1 MADPRF
7 IIVATPRTGSTLLGD
22 LLNSH
27 SDIFCD
33 NELYNPHQIC
43 RYGFNEDDING
54 LKYRNSQP
62 IKFWNEFFFSEFAE
76 KQKAIGF
83 NFMIGHNYK
92 ILEQILKKKE
102 FKIIFLTRDNKLA
115 QYSSHKMALSTQ
127 CWSIE
132 KEQDINQNNN
142 TMFDFRQFE
151 HWLHETMTYEVL
163 FGKMLE
169 LLKLDYIYIE
179 FKQLLQHDAH
189 RAICNYLDVKFMPL
203 KTSLR
208 KQNKNQIIDR
218 FQNQNDVR
226 EYLKLIGNEHWGMAE
241 L

>member
-22 LLNSH
+22 MLNSH
-27 SDIFCD
+27 NDIFCD

-62 IKFWNEFFFSEFAE
+62 IRFWNEFFFSEFAE

-83 NFMIGHNYK
+83 NFMLGHNYK
-92 ILEQILKKKE
+92 ILEQIFKKKE
-102 FKIIFLTRDNKLA
+102 LKIIFLTRDNKLA

-127 CWSIE
+127 CWSI
-132 KEQDINQNNN
+132 KNGQDINQNYN

-151 HWLHETMTYEVL
+151 HWLHEKMTYEVL